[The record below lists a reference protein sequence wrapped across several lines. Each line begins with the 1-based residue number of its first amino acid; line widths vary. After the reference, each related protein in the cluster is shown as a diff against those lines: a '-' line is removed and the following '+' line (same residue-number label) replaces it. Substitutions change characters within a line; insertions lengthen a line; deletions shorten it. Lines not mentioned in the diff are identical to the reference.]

1 MNTENKNT
9 LNKVLSKQYLI
20 DEVKDLIE
28 NGVPIGYKL
37 GIPSIDEIFR
47 YDTSMV
53 NVVSGVPNFGKSEF
67 LDFINVRLNKFY
79 GLKVMYFS
87 PENTPVKLHLKKL
100 LSKLTNKAFNE
111 LTKEEI
117 DNEMNYITDNFFF
130 LNYETVNTLD
140 DILAQAEQ
148 LIIEKGVQIINIDPF
163 NSLEHAR
170 PANFTET
177 EYVSQV
183 MTRLQKFSKRFNV
196 LVNLV
201 VHPKKLLSDAN
212 GDTIMPSRYDMNGSA
227 NFANKADYIIIVH
240 RDFVNNATIIKCDK
254 CKFANYGKIG
264 QTIVKYD
271 IQSTN
276 YFDLTDKDY
285 SFEFDKEDKQQ
296 QIYDTAKE
304 VLANKEEEDKRN
316 VLNVDVSFFVDK
328 TEKKGKQINL
338 YDYLLDANKYYYNQ
352 YSKTVNYIRD
362 AKDEIEKRKR
372 KNESSLP
379 AITLSCLCGEDKSD
393 IKTINN
399 LLCIDIDKKDN
410 ELIIDRIPALIKSLK
425 CIAYMSKSVSG
436 QGYYC
441 IIPISNTDKF
451 KQHFNAL
458 QDDFAK
464 MGITIDKSCSNAN
477 RLRYYSY
484 DDNSYINIKAETYT
498 SLLDNT
504 KIKEAKEQHIRVDNT
519 NIVNVTDIDLTVE
532 LRRIMDMIDYLKTNN
547 IDITKDYSEW
557 ISVGAAIANT
567 FGNRGYILFDSIS
580 KLSDKY
586 DSYECE
592 FKYQN
597 LCKNPLNQIN
607 LSTLYYIF
615 SKHKKQHEDQ
625 NAIH

>member
-20 DEVKDLIE
+20 DEVRDLYE
-28 NGVPIGYKL
+28 NGVPTGFRIGIK
-37 GIPSIDEIFR
+37 SIDEIFR
-47 YDTSMV
+47 YDTAMV
-53 NVVSGVPNFGKSEF
+53 NIITGIPNFGKSEF
-67 LDFINVRLNKFY
+67 LDFINVRLNKLY
-79 GLKVMYFS
+79 NMKVMYYS
-87 PENTPVKLHLKKL
+87 PENTPVKLHLQKL
-100 LSKLTNKAFNE
+100 LSKLTNKTFKD

-117 DNEMNYITDNFFF
+117 NNEMNYICDNFFI

-140 DILAQAEQ
+140 EILEQAEK
-148 LIIEKGVQIINIDPF
+148 LIIEKGVKIINIDPY
-163 NSLEHAR
+163 NTLEHAR
-170 PANFTET
+170 PANLTET

-201 VHPKKLLSDAN
+201 VHPKKMASDLN
-212 GDTIMPSRYDMNGSA
+212 CDTIMPNRYDLNGSA

-240 RDFVNNATIIKCDK
+240 RDLTDKTTIIKCDK
-254 CKFANYGKIG
+254 CKFSNYGKIG
-264 QTIVKYD
+264 QTVIKYD

-276 YFDLTDKDY
+276 YFDLEEKDY
-285 SFEFDKEDKQQ
+285 SLTFDKEQREQ

-304 VLANKEEEDKRN
+304 VLAAKEEEDKRN
-316 VLNVDVSFFVDK
+316 MLNVAVSFFTDK

-338 YDYLLDANKYYYNQ
+338 YNYLLDANKVYYNQ
-352 YSKTVNYIRD
+352 YSKVVDYIRE
-362 AKDEIEKRKR
+362 AKDEIEKRQR
-372 KNESSLP
+372 KQESNLP
-379 AITLSCLCGEDKSD
+379 CVTLSCLTGNDKSD

-410 ELIIDRIPALIKSLK
+410 ELIMDRIPALIKTLK
-425 CIAYMSKSVSG
+425 CVAYMSKSVSG

-441 IIPISNTDKF
+441 IIPILNTDKF

-458 QDDFAK
+458 QEDFAR

-519 NIVNVTDIDLTVE
+519 NTVNDIDLELE

-547 IDITKDYSEW
+547 VDITKDYNEW
-557 ISVGAAIANT
+557 LSIGAAIANT
-567 FGNRGYILFDSIS
+567 FADKGYILFDNIS
-580 KLSDKY
+580 KISTKY
-586 DSYECE
+586 DAYECE
-592 FKYQN
+592 SKYQN
-597 LCKNPLNQIN
+597 LCNNPLDQIN
-607 LSTLYYIF
+607 LSTLYYIYN
-615 SKHKKQHEDQ
+615 KHKKQYEEQ
-625 NAIH
+625 NTIH

>member
-20 DEVKDLIE
+20 DEVRDLYE
-28 NGVPIGYKL
+28 NGVPTGFRIGIK
-37 GIPSIDEIFR
+37 SIDEIFR
-47 YDTSMV
+47 YDTAMV
-53 NVVSGVPNFGKSEF
+53 NIITGIPNFGKSEF
-67 LDFINVRLNKFY
+67 LDFINVRLNKLY
-79 GLKVMYFS
+79 NMKVMYYS
-87 PENTPVKLHLKKL
+87 PENTPVKLHLQKL
-100 LSKLTNKAFNE
+100 LSKLTNKTFKD

-117 DNEMNYITDNFFF
+117 NNEMNYICDNFFI

-140 DILAQAEQ
+140 EILEQAEK
-148 LIIEKGVQIINIDPF
+148 LIIEKGVKIINIDPY
-163 NSLEHAR
+163 NTLEHAR
-170 PANFTET
+170 PANLTET

-201 VHPKKLLSDAN
+201 VHPKKMASDLN
-212 GDTIMPSRYDMNGSA
+212 GDTIMPNRYDLNGSA

-240 RDFVNNATIIKCDK
+240 RDLTDKTTIIKCDK
-254 CKFANYGKIG
+254 CKFSNYGKIG
-264 QTIVKYD
+264 QTVIKYD

-276 YFDLTDKDY
+276 YFDLEEKDY
-285 SFEFDKEDKQQ
+285 SLTFDKEQREQ

-304 VLANKEEEDKRN
+304 VLAAKEEEDKRN
-316 VLNVDVSFFVDK
+316 MLNVAVSFFTDK

-338 YDYLLDANKYYYNQ
+338 YNYLLDANKVYYNQ
-352 YSKTVNYIRD
+352 YSKVVDYIRE
-362 AKDEIEKRKR
+362 AKDEIEKRQR
-372 KNESSLP
+372 KQESNLP
-379 AITLSCLCGEDKSD
+379 CVTLSCLTGNDKSD

-410 ELIIDRIPALIKSLK
+410 ELIMDRIPALIKTLK
-425 CIAYMSKSVSG
+425 CVAYMSKSVSG

-441 IIPISNTDKF
+441 IIPILNTDKF

-458 QDDFAK
+458 QEDFAR

-519 NIVNVTDIDLTVE
+519 NTVNDIDLELE

-547 IDITKDYSEW
+547 VDITKDYNEW
-557 ISVGAAIANT
+557 LSIGAAIANT
-567 FGNRGYILFDSIS
+567 FADKGYILFDNIS
-580 KLSDKY
+580 KISIKY
-586 DSYECE
+586 DAYECE
-592 FKYQN
+592 SKYQN
-597 LCKNPLNQIN
+597 LCNNP
-607 LSTLYYIF
+607 
-615 SKHKKQHEDQ
+615 
-625 NAIH
+625 

>member
-20 DEVKDLIE
+20 DEVKDLYE
-28 NGVPIGYKL
+28 NGVPTGYTIGIKT
-37 GIPSIDEIFR
+37 IDEIFR
-47 YDTSMV
+47 YDTAMV
-53 NVVSGVPNFGKSEF
+53 NIITGIPNYGKSEF
-67 LDFINVRLNKFY
+67 LDFVNVRLNKLY
-79 GLKVMYFS
+79 GLKSMYFS

-100 LSKLTNKAFNE
+100 LSKLTNKSFNE

-117 DNEMNYITDNFFF
+117 DIEMNYICDNFFI

-140 DILAQAEQ
+140 DILAEAEK
-148 LIIEKGVQIINIDPF
+148 IIVEQGVKIINIDPY
-163 NSLEHAR
+163 NSLEDQR
-170 PANFTET
+170 PANLTET

-183 MTRLQKFSKRFNV
+183 MTRLQKFSKRFKV
-196 LVNLV
+196 LVNLI
-201 VHPKKLLSDAN
+201 VHPKKMASDAN
-212 GDTIMPSRYDMNGSA
+212 GDTIMPNRYDLNGSA

-240 RDFVNNATIIKCDK
+240 RDLIDKTTIIKCDK
-254 CKFANYGKIG
+254 CKFSNYGKIG

-271 IQSTN
+271 TQSTN

-285 SFEFDKEDKQQ
+285 SFEVDKEQQQQ

-304 VLANKEEEDKRN
+304 VLAAKEEEDKRN
-316 VLNVDVSFFVDK
+316 MLNVPVSFFTNK
-328 TEKKGKQINL
+328 IEKKGTEVNL
-338 YDYLLDANKYYYNQ
+338 YDYLLDTNKKYYNQ
-352 YSKTVNYIRD
+352 YSKVVDYIRG
-362 AKDEIEKRKR
+362 AKDEEEKRQR
-372 KNESSLP
+372 KQESNLP
-379 AITLSCLCGEDKSD
+379 CITLSCLTGEDKSD
-393 IKTINN
+393 IKSINN

-410 ELIIDRIPALIKSLK
+410 ELIIDRIPAIIKSLK
-425 CIAYMSKSVSG
+425 CVAYMSKSVSG

-441 IIPISNTDKF
+441 IIPISDTDKF

-458 QDDFAK
+458 QEDFAK